1 MKAQRSWGLALS
13 WPRVTAVFLID
24 ILILVL
30 ASHCPDSWQGDH
42 RVAWWVGVALA
53 VIVALLALV
62 SYHGITLTSA
72 FAAWLWDWSA
82 DPGTTLAS
90 GCTPAVDHKR
100 RFGRDTVGVREYEG
114 QLVSVIAVDSGEDDG
129 SARHRHRATSGTLL
143 VAAVADGLRQ
153 FDIHLDGIDI
163 VSVKVRRG
171 GNAAELSKLDDWG
184 PEEWGLVSDQPAA
197 YVRRT
202 WLVLRMNPQRNVAA
216 VAARDSLA
224 CTLVA
229 ATERL
234 AQDLDG
240 LSCAAR
246 PVTAEELS
254 EVDSAVLADL
264 EPTWSRPGWRHLK
277 HFNGFAT
284 SFALTPADITS
295 ETLDALWLPET
306 DATVLTIRLI
316 TEGGRPEVSA
326 WVRYHT
332 DGPLPKEA
340 SAGLNRLTGRQL
352 AAVRASLPAP
362 ASRAPLAV
370 PSRGLLDQEELLLK
384 VGHVQESST
393 SVPARQ

>member
-24 ILILVL
+24 ILILIL

-42 RVAWWVGVALA
+42 RIAWWVGVSLA

-100 RFGRDTVGVREYEG
+100 RFGRDTVGIREYEG

-129 SARHRHRATSGTLL
+129 SGRHRHRATSGTLL
-143 VAAVADGLRQ
+143 VESVADGLRQ

-163 VSVKVRRG
+163 VAVKVRRG

-184 PEEWGLVSDQPAA
+184 PEEWGLVSDQPFS

-240 LSCAAR
+240 QSCAAR
-246 PVTAEELS
+246 PLTADEVG
-254 EVDSAVLADL
+254 EVDAAVLADL

-284 SFALTPADITS
+284 SFALTPTDITS
-295 ETLDALWLPET
+295 ETVDALWLPET
-306 DATVLTIRLI
+306 DATVVTIRLV
-316 TEGGRPEVSA
+316 TDGGRPEVSA

-332 DGPLPKEA
+332 DAPLAKEA

-370 PSRGLLDQEELLLK
+370 PSRGLLDQEELFLQ